1 MRPGGN
7 RPIAVI
13 KKVRHFAGMPTHPH
27 LLVVTLIG
35 LLLILRGFRTERV
48 SWVGS
53 SFDRSNPSE
62 NILAHDIIWQ
72 RAHSSWDLWRVARIT
87 RRLLNPAAG
96 RVSPTPKTANST
108 SDGSSTWETMWE
120 WKNRFEI

>member
-53 SFDRSNPSE
+53 SFDR
-62 NILAHDIIWQ
+62 ATH
-72 RAHSSWDLWRVARIT
+72 
-87 RRLLNPAAG
+87 
-96 RVSPTPKTANST
+96 PKIFWLTISF
-108 SDGSSTWETMWE
+108 GSVLTVLGTYGALRE
-120 WKNRFEI
+120 